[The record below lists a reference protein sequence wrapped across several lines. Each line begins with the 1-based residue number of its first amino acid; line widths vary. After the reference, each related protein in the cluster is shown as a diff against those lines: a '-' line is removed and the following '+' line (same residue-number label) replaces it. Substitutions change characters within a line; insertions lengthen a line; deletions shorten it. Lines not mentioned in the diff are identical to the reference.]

1 MMSEALPEVS
11 ILLVN
16 YNGSALLPDCLS
28 SLRQVRKPSFEVVV
42 VDNGSQDNSLE
53 VLRQFPEARVV
64 ASGENLGFSGGNNL
78 GLPHCRANLILL
90 LNTDTVAE
98 PMSLQT
104 MVDYLGLHPEVA
116 VLQAKMFLGKEGRVL
131 DTCGSFLTWLGFMYH
146 YGYYKN
152 DGPRYDRAYPVFSAK
167 GACLLFRREII
178 ERIGGYLFNPDF
190 FCYYEETDFCHRVW
204 LSGAEVHFLGAARI
218 RHLQGATSGQ
228 FGSGFGLRLFLR
240 NQTFGLLA
248 NLSLVSLL
256 LILPGYLLMLLAT
269 GCGGLLKPGSGLAP
283 AAFGAVLH
291 SLKNL
296 KKIAAQRSL
305 VRTIRTISDAQLFG
319 KVMKNPR
326 PGYFL
331 KTFQQRLETYP
342 DADL

>member
-1 MMSEALPEVS
+1 MSDVSPLVS

-16 YNGSALLPDCLS
+16 YNGAALLPNCLS
-28 SLRQVRKPSFEVVV
+28 SLRKVRHPSHELVV
-42 VDNGSQDNSLE
+42 VDNASQDNSLE
-53 VLRQFPEARVV
+53 VLRRFPEVRVIT
-64 ASGENLGFSGGNNL
+64 SPENLGFAGGNNL
-78 GLPHCRANLILL
+78 GLPHCQGRLILL
-90 LNTDTVAE
+90 LNTDTLVE
-98 PMSLQT
+98 PPFLQT
-104 MVDYLGLHPEVA
+104 MVDYLDAHPETA
-116 VLQAKMFLGKEGRVL
+116 VLQAKMFLGMEGRTL

-146 YGYYKN
+146 YGLQKL
-152 DGPRYDRAYPVFSAK
+152 DAPRYDRAYRIFSAK

-178 ERIGGYLFNPDF
+178 ERAGGYLFNPDF
-190 FCYYEETDFCHRVW
+190 FCFYEETDFCHRVW
-204 LSGAEVHFLGAARI
+204 LSGAEVHFLGTARI
-218 RHLQGATSGQ
+218 RHLQGATSSS
-228 FGSGFGLRLFLR
+228 FGSPFIWRLYFR
-240 NQTFGLLA
+240 NQTYALLA
-248 NLSLVSLL
+248 NLSPASLL
-256 LILPGYLLMLLAT
+256 LILPGYLVMLLAT

-305 VRTIRTISDAQLFG
+305 VRTIRTISDVQLFG